1 MTARQEVTP
10 RLIDVDGSSVRV
22 LVQGHSAGQYPLM
35 LINGLGA
42 RLEMWRSFGSE
53 FPDRQLVMFDL
64 PGISGV
70 PAATF
75 PLVMAGLADWS
86 MKLLDA
92 IDVQRADILG
102 FSWGGV
108 LAQQIARDA
117 PSRIRGLALAGTNFG
132 LGCWPLRPLTLSQ
145 LSSMTGLGS
154 DDPLELLIA
163 ATGGVGR
170 NTMELI
176 GAVNPVTSSMDGYLR
191 QLYALTGWTS
201 LPWLHELRMPT
212 LVLAGDDDPLIPTTT
227 THALANAIAGARLS
241 LIRGGGH
248 LLPVNQPVEMAG
260 IVRQFLHDISS

>member
-1 MTARQEVTP
+1 MIARQVIP
-10 RLIDVDGSSVRV
+10 KFIDVDGSSVRV

-42 RLEMWRSFGSE
+42 RLEMWRLFGSE

-64 PGISGV
+64 PGISGA
-70 PAATF
+70 PAVTF

-86 MKLLDA
+86 TKLLDA
-92 IDVQRADILG
+92 VDVDRADILG

-132 LGCWPLRPLTLSQ
+132 LGCWPPQPPTLSQ

-163 ATGGVGR
+163 AAGGVGR
-170 NTMELI
+170 NTRELI
-176 GAVNPVTSSMDGYLR
+176 AAVNPATSTMDGYLR

-212 LVLAGDDDPLIPTTT
+212 LILAGDDDPLIPTPT
-227 THALANAIAGARLS
+227 THALASAIAGAKLS

-248 LLPVNQPVEMAG
+248 LLPINQPVEMAG
-260 IVRQFLHDISS
+260 IVRQFLNDIST